1 MKRKIT
7 GAILI
12 SLGLGFLW
20 QAASTTALG
29 QRSTIGRGRE
39 EGPCHR
45 SCLESFNRCSD
56 LAKSGSDG
64 RRQALNIQGCQR
76 LYHSCLGNCVF

>member
-12 SLGLGFLW
+12 ALSFSFLW
-20 QAASTTALG
+20 QALG
-29 QRSTIGRGRE
+29 QRREPIGRV

-64 RRQALNIQGCQR
+64 RRQALNIQDCQR

>member
-29 QRSTIGRGRE
+29 QRSTIGRGRL

-45 SCLESFNRCSD
+45 SCLASFNRCSD

-64 RRQALNIQGCQR
+64 RRQAFNIQGCQR

>member
-7 GAILI
+7 SLILI
-12 SLGLGFLW
+12 SLSLGFLW

-29 QRSTIGRGRE
+29 QRPGRGRVE

-56 LAKSGSDG
+56 LAKSESDG
-64 RRQALNIQGCQR
+64 RRQALDIQGCQR